1 MFIRKYTFVVHQSNT
16 PWQTPSSNRFS
27 FKRPTNR
34 PPPGAQQ
41 RPVKK
46 ERQEEAS
53 ISEARRSAV
62 QFAPI
67 PRFSA
72 PRIRAS
78 RASSYPPRSLSP
90 TKPNFPL
97 PGAIPSQKHED
108 VQDVQDAHATALD
121 EDDDML
127 DNEINQYPSTSDQLD
142 SATAVLPCSSKRP
155 RLTQDEPL
163 IPQLPPKPAFS
174 RFVIPPSPSQ
184 FTGAARFRIPPSPT
198 QVSSVTEAI
207 ADSNRPAFLKPSLP
221 PPDAASA
228 AEPLPDA
235 FSPHR
240 KGQRYIPGGM
250 AAEFSSWVIETGQA
264 ASLSRRGKGYLRG
277 SDFVREIRISR
288 VQENNDQGSM
298 GPVFVEGVDGGGGE
312 CKIMLAQRAEE
323 KHGVKVGDVVG
334 IRAPSWDVLVDGE
347 GGGWVVGVDW
357 RIVR

>member
-1 MFIRKYTFVVHQSNT
+1 MVRRSNT
-16 PWQTPSSNRFS
+16 PWQTPASNRFI

-34 PPPGAQQ
+34 SAPGAQQ

-46 ERQEEAS
+46 ERQEESS
-53 ISEARRSAV
+53 IAEPRQSAV

-72 PRIRAS
+72 PGIRAS
-78 RASSYPPRSLSP
+78 RASSYPPRSPSP
-90 TKPNFPL
+90 TKPNFAL
-97 PGAIPSQKHED
+97 PGGAPSRKHED
-108 VQDVQDAHATALD
+108 VQDVQDASATALD
-121 EDDDML
+121 EDEDML
-127 DNEINQYPSTSDQLD
+127 DNEINQYSTTSDRLD
-142 SATAVLPCSSKRP
+142 SATAVLPSSSKRP
-155 RLTQDEPL
+155 RLTQDEHLGPE
-163 IPQLPPKPAFS
+163 LPTKPAFS
-174 RFVIPPSPSQ
+174 RFVVPPSPSQ
-184 FTGAARFRIPPSPT
+184 PTGAARFRIHPSPS
-198 QVSSVTEAI
+198 QVSSTTEPS
-207 ADSNRPAFLKPSLP
+207 ADSNRPAFLKASLP

-240 KGQRYIPGGM
+240 KGQRYMPGGM

-288 VQENNDQGSM
+288 VQENNDHGGM

-323 KHGVKVGDVVG
+323 KNGVKVGDVVG
-334 IRAPSWDVLVDGE
+334 IRAPSWDVVVDGE

>member
-1 MFIRKYTFVVHQSNT
+1 MGPPPSAG
-16 PWQTPSSNRFS
+16 TPSSNRFI

-34 PPPGAQQ
+34 PQSGAQQ
-41 RPVKK
+41 RPVKT

-53 ISEARRSAV
+53 TSEARQSAV

-72 PRIRAS
+72 PKIRSS
-78 RASSYPPRSLSP
+78 RASSYPPRSPSP
-90 TKPNFPL
+90 IKSSFPP
-97 PGAIPSQKHED
+97 PGAAPSQKHED
-108 VQDVQDAHATALD
+108 VPDVQDANATATASD

-127 DNEINQYPSTSDQLD
+127 DNEINRQPTPSDQLD
-142 SATAVLPCSSKRP
+142 SATAVQPSSSKRP

-163 IPQLPPKPAFS
+163 TPQLSAKPTFP
-174 RFVIPPSPSQ
+174 RFVIPPSHSQ
-184 FTGAARFRIPPSPT
+184 PPGAARFRLPPSPS
-198 QVSSVTEAI
+198 QVASVTEVS
-207 ADSNRPAFLKPSLP
+207 ADSNRSAFLKPSLP
-221 PPDAASA
+221 PPDAAAA

-240 KGQRYIPGGM
+240 KGQRYVPGGM

-277 SDFVREIRISR
+277 SDFVRETRIGR
-288 VQENNDQGSM
+288 VRESHEDHGTM

-312 CKIMLAQRAEE
+312 CRVMLAQRAEE

-334 IRAPSWDVLVDGE
+334 IRAPSWDVVVDGV
-347 GGGWVVGVDW
+347 GDGWVVGVDW